1 MVSESFGGAY
11 NQNKEKMKKQRLML
25 EQSYQMSCWQLG
37 ETHIHRVL
45 EPAVTILRKLS
56 TVTSLRSP

>member
-1 MVSESFGGAY
+1 MVSEAFGGAY
-11 NQNKEKMKKQRLML
+11 NQNKDKMNKQRLML

-37 ETHIHRVL
+37 EIHIHRVL
-45 EPAVTILRKLS
+45 EPAVRILRKLS